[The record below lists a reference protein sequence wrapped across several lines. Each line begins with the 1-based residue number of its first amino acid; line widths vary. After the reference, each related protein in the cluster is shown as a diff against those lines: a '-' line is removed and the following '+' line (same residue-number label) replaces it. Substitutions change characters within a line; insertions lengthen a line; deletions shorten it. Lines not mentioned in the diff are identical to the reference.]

1 MTYGYVRVSSRDQ
14 NEDRQMAAM
23 AERGIPPENIFL
35 DKQSGKDFNRENHK
49 KLIDILLKDDLIVI
63 KSIDRLGRNYG
74 EIIEQWR
81 YITKTIG
88 ADIVVLDMPL
98 LDTTKSK
105 DLLGTLISDIVLQL
119 LSFAAENEREA
130 IKVRQQEG
138 IIEAMKKGVKFG
150 RPGNRTDEEY
160 DEILG
165 LEMEG
170 KINRDE
176 AMALMRVSRSSY
188 YRIRRKMFLKHKNK
202 NRTALNKGSS
212 LGKR

>member
-1 MTYGYVRVSSRDQ
+1 MRQICFGELIIVS
-14 NEDRQMAAM
+14 
-23 AERGIPPENIFL
+23 L

-165 LEMEG
+165 LEMAG

-176 AMALMRVSRSSY
+176 AMALMRVPRSSY

-212 LGKR
+212 QG